1 MKQNEDSTEFKVMVI
16 KMLTEHNRR
25 MDKLSESLKIQNIK
39 KKSEQENTISEIKK
53 KTLEGISNR

>member
-1 MKQNEDSTEFKVMVI
+1 
-16 KMLTEHNRR
+16 MLTEHNGR